1 MNSLNL
7 TYQLHEIAQGLLYLH
22 GENVIHGDLHGVSI
36 VTSTALVLILLQ
48 NNVLITDDRKAVLV
62 DFGSADLEMI
72 TQTSSAMH
80 GALEFLSPERLGA
93 YVGEQF
99 DQANMRPTAASDV
112 FAFAG
117 LCYQVACALLF
128 IL

>member
-48 NNVLITDDRKAVLV
+48 NNVLITDDRKAV
-62 DFGSADLEMI
+62 FGSADLEMI

-80 GALEFLSPERLGA
+80 GALEFLSPECLGA
-93 YVGEQF
+93 YIGEQF

-117 LCYQVACALLF
+117 LCYQVACALLS